1 VVFSLPPV
9 IVMYGLVLYFYA
21 SLANCVFVFASLSVC
36 RCALIL
42 HTFVVALQALLKMF
56 NAIFS
61 VWL

>member
-1 VVFSLPPV
+1 
-9 IVMYGLVLYFYA
+9 MYGLVLYFYA